1 MSKDSY
7 HVLPDLVSG
16 WVVKKYG
23 SSKAIRK
30 FKSQESAIEYARSIT
45 VKYHSELYVH
55 GPDGSIESKDSY
67 NNEPLPPNDW

>member
-23 SSKAIRK
+23 SNKAIRK
-30 FKSQESAIEYARSIT
+30 FESQQLAIEYARSIT
-45 VKYHSELYVH
+45 VEIHAELYVH
-55 GPDGSIESKDSY
+55 GQDGTVESKDSF
-67 NNEPLPPNDW
+67 NSEPLPPQDW